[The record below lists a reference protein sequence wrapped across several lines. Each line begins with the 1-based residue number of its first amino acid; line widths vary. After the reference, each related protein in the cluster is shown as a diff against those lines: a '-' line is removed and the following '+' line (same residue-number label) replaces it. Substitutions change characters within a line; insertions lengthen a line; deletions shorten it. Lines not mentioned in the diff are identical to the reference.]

1 MTTIG
6 FSTGALAL
14 GDFRTG
20 LNLVRK
26 KRVAAIELSALRVHE
41 LPELMAALPRLDLKQ
56 FSYVAIHAPSFFDA
70 NEEHTIVEQLRE
82 LRVDYP
88 IVLHPDTIH
97 DFPQWAEF
105 GNRLLLENMDRR
117 KTDGRT
123 TRELSAWFDRLPDAG
138 FCFDLAHAQ
147 HFDPTMTEAFQILA
161 QFGAKIRQVHISE
174 LDSASRHFPLS
185 YSATLAFSEVIG
197 RIPKQAAFII
207 ESRIQP
213 SEIDSELEKVR
224 NLVSQP
230 EPVPV

>member
-20 LNLVRK
+20 LSLVRK
-26 KRVAAIELSALRVHE
+26 KQVSAIELSALRVRE
-41 LPELMAALPRLDLKQ
+41 LPELMAALPKLDLEQ
-56 FSYVAIHAPSFFDA
+56 FSYVAIHAPSLFDA
-70 NEEHTIVEQLRE
+70 NEEQVIVEQLRE
-82 LRVDYP
+82 VREDYP

-97 DFPQWAEF
+97 DYTRWAKF
-105 GNRLLLENMDRR
+105 GDRVLIENMDRR
-117 KTDGRT
+117 KRDGRT
-123 TRELSAWFDRLPDAG
+123 AKELSGWFDRLPDAG

-161 QFGAKIRQVHISE
+161 RFGNKIRQTHISE

-185 YSATLAFSEVIG
+185 YSATQAFSEVIG

-213 SEIDSELEKVR
+213 ADIDAELEKVR
-224 NLVSQP
+224 TLISQP